1 MKKLILLLVTGGLS
15 LACAAAAPADTL
27 FLTEPD
33 LPAEVLERDWQPDG
47 QSVIKR
53 PDGTVCVTDHYK
65 RRGEGSL
72 FRLFFE
78 GGSAW
83 TGTIT
88 LLLFA
93 LLLAAWKAPQC
104 VRTLGRLA
112 LGFGML
118 SFLIGGYAVSDLL
131 QEHTVSDGIVWAGL
145 RVGLIAPIYGLGVY
159 AVSLVIRIVQRP
171 RSL

>member
-1 MKKLILLLVTGGLS
+1 MKKFIFLS
-15 LACAAAAPADTL
+15 LLFAVLSARPCAAADTL
-27 FLTEPD
+27 FTTEPA
-33 LPAEVLERDWQPDG
+33 LPTEVLERDYKPDG
-47 QSVIKR
+47 QSVIMR
-53 PDGTVCVTDHYK
+53 PDGVVCVTDHYK

-88 LLLFA
+88 LLLVA

-112 LGFGML
+112 LGFGL
-118 SFLIGGYAVSDLL
+118 LTFLLGCYSVCDLL
-131 QEHTVSDGIVWAGL
+131 KEHVVSDGIVWAGL
-145 RVGLIAPIYGLGVY
+145 RVGLIAPIYGAGVC

-171 RSL
+171 RRL